1 MSDCRFCGD
10 ASLNDEPSATTIIGE
25 SRDEGE
31 SGDLF
36 FCKNSDRNVNG
47 KNGVYL

>member
-10 ASLNDEPSATTIIGE
+10 ASLNDEPSVTTIIGE

-31 SGDLF
+31 RVVIYF
-36 FCKNSDRNVNG
+36 FAKIVIEM
-47 KNGVYL
+47 